1 MQQTLPH
8 SACPGVPSP
17 FGPPGDRPR
26 LLMVLPWLTVG
37 GSDKFNLDLVQQMT
51 RRGWDV
57 SIATTLRGDNA
68 WLPEFS
74 RFTRDIFILD
84 DGLSSKDLPD
94 LLSQWIRQRKPHV
107 VMISQSELGYYL
119 LPSWR
124 RQFPETT
131 FVDYCHLE
139 DEHWMNGGFPRLSI
153 DHRADLDLTLV
164 TSQHLK
170 QWMVERGADA
180 ERVDVCTIN
189 VDPDA
194 WRPDETLRESVRR
207 EFDLSEG
214 TPVILYAGRL
224 CPQKQ
229 PRVFAH
235 VMKGLRETK
244 RDFVALV
251 AGDGEDRSWLEDF
264 LGRHGLSDCA
274 RMLGEVSSMRV
285 RELMAAADIFFLPS
299 RWEGIALTFYEA
311 MACGLVVVGADVG
324 GQRELVTEECGI
336 LVPVGD
342 TERETALYIA
352 ALETLLSDPSK
363 RRAMGRNARERI
375 CRHFRLDDMGSNMTR
390 LLHQARALHAERAAD
405 SHSNLKT
412 GASLPTGNDY
422 SRVQE
427 LAEKFWP
434 RGRCGCSCGYPA
446 KITKLL
452 VSGNPLIR
460 PVREWVLGRRWPWLL
475 PLKDFIKERAGGM
488 KDRPS

>member
-1 MQQTLPH
+1 MMQQTSSLKV
-8 SACPGVPSP
+8 CPNALGFS
-17 FGPPGDRPR
+17 GPREDKPR

-51 RRGWDV
+51 RRGWEV

-84 DGLSSKDLPD
+84 DGLSSKNLPD

-124 RQFPETT
+124 GQFPETT

-180 ERVDVCTIN
+180 GRVEVCTIN

-194 WRPDETLRESVRR
+194 WRPDEALRDSVRR
-207 EFDLSEG
+207 EFDLSED

-229 PRVFAH
+229 PRVFAR

-244 RDFVALV
+244 GDFLALV
-251 AGDGEDRSWLEDF
+251 AGDGEDRNWLEDF
-264 LGRHGLSDCA
+264 LGRHGLSDCV
-274 RMLGEVSSMRV
+274 RMLGEVSSRRV
-285 RELMAAADIFFLPS
+285 RKLMAAADIFFLPS

-311 MACGLVVVGADVG
+311 MACGLVVVGAGVG

-342 TERETALYIA
+342 TEREVALYIA
-352 ALETLLSDPSK
+352 ALGALLSDPSR

-375 CRHFRLDDMGSNMTR
+375 CRHFRLDDMGSNIIR
-390 LLHQARALHAERAAD
+390 LLHKARALHEANQAFFPA
-405 SHSNLKT
+405 SHGECT
-412 GASLPTGNDY
+412 ASLAAVRHYKRIQN
-422 SRVQE
+422 
-427 LAEKFWP
+427 LAEFVWKRDVNGYVAKFLE
-434 RGRCGCSCGYPA
+434 GILSDA
-446 KITKLL
+446 SAFSFL
-452 VSGNPLIR
+452 
-460 PVREWVLGRRWPWLL
+460 REWIIRQRWPWIV
-475 PLKDFIKERAGGM
+475 PLKDFIRERF
-488 KDRPS
+488 KRV

>member
-1 MQQTLPH
+1 
-8 SACPGVPSP
+8 
-17 FGPPGDRPR
+17 
-26 LLMVLPWLTVG
+26 MVLPWLTVG

-51 RRGWDV
+51 GRGWNV

-84 DGLSSKDLPD
+84 DRLSSKEVPGY
-94 LLSQWIRQRKPHV
+94 LSDWIRQRQPYV

-139 DEHWMNGGFPRLSI
+139 DEHWMNGGYPRLSI

-170 QWMVERGADA
+170 RWMVERGADA
-180 ERVDVCTIN
+180 GRVEVCTIN

-194 WRPDETLRESVRR
+194 WRPDETLRDSVRR
-207 EFDLSEG
+207 EFDLSED

-235 VMKGLRETK
+235 VMQGLRERK
-244 RDFVALV
+244 HDFLALV
-251 AGDGEDRSWLEDF
+251 AGDGEDRDWLEDF
-264 LGRHGLSDCA
+264 VGRHALSGCV
-274 RMLGEVSSMRV
+274 RMLGKVSSRRV

-336 LVPVGD
+336 LVPMGDVGD
-342 TERETALYIA
+342 IGRETALYNA
-352 ALETLLSDPSK
+352 ALGTLLSDPSR

-375 CRHFRLDDMGSNMTR
+375 CRHFRLDDMGSNMIR
-390 LLHQARALHAERAAD
+390 LLHKARALHAKSRAD
-405 SHSNLKT
+405 SLSNLKT
-412 GASLPTGNDY
+412 GASPPTGNDY
-422 SRVQE
+422 TRVQE
-427 LAEKFWP
+427 LAESLWSGGGS
-434 RGRCGCSCGYPA
+434 RYPA

-452 VSGNPLIR
+452 LSDNTLIR

-475 PLKDFIKERAGGM
+475 PLKDFIKERAGA
-488 KDRPS
+488 DR

>member
-1 MQQTLPH
+1 MPQQNSSHADYPN
-8 SACPGVPSP
+8 APGSS
-17 FGPPGDRPR
+17 GPPEEKPR

-84 DGLSSKDLPD
+84 DALSSKDVPGY
-94 LLSQWIRQRKPHV
+94 LSEWIRQRRPHV

-124 RQFPETT
+124 GQFPETT

-153 DHRADLDLTLV
+153 DHRAELDLTLV
-164 TSQHLK
+164 TSRHLK
-170 QWMVERGADA
+170 QWMVERGADPG
-180 ERVDVCTIN
+180 RVEVCTIN

-194 WRPDETLRESVRR
+194 WRPDEALRDSVRR
-207 EFDLSEG
+207 EFDLSED

-229 PRVFAH
+229 PRVFAY
-235 VMKGLRETK
+235 VMKSLRETK
-244 RDFVALV
+244 RDFLALV
-251 AGDGEDRSWLEDF
+251 AGDGEDRDWLEDF
-264 LGRHGLSDCA
+264 VGRHGLSGCV
-274 RMLGEVSSMRV
+274 RMLGNVSSMRV

-324 GQRELVTEECGI
+324 GQRELVTEECGL

-342 TERETALYIA
+342 TERETTLYNA
-352 ALETLLSDPSK
+352 ALGTLLSDPSR

-375 CRHFRLDDMGSNMTR
+375 CRHFRLDDMGSNMIR
-390 LLHQARALHAERAAD
+390 LLHKARALHAKSRAD
-405 SHSNLKT
+405 SPSNLKT
-412 GASLPTGNDY
+412 GASPPTGNDY
-422 SRVQE
+422 TRVQE
-427 LAEKFWP
+427 LAESLWSGGGS
-434 RGRCGCSCGYPA
+434 RYPA

-452 VSGNPLIR
+452 LSDNTLIR

-475 PLKDFIKERAGGM
+475 PLKDFIKERAGA
-488 KDRPS
+488 DR